1 MNIENVVVIGAGTM
15 GGGIAAHCA
24 NVGLNVTLLDMP
36 ASEGDRNGIVK
47 SLWERQLKARPAA
60 LYTPKHAERV
70 RLGNT
75 EDDFDAAI
83 AGADWII
90 EVVIEQ
96 LAPKQALMARI
107 DALRKPGAI
116 VSSNTSGIPIGKIAE
131 GRSAAFKQHFLGTHF
146 FNPPRYLKLLEVIPT
161 AHTDPAVVAAVTAF
175 AESRLGKSVVV
186 CKDTPNFIANRIGAF
201 IGQVRTYAAVENGYT
216 VEEVDVLTGPMIG
229 NPKTGTFRLT
239 DLVGLD
245 VMAHVT
251 TNLLE
256 LAKDDESRELFQT
269 PPVMQKLI
277 DAKALGNKS
286 GAGFYKTVQTKDGKE
301 FHVLDLQTGEYKPP
315 TKPRFDVFA
324 ETRELELADRW
335 RMIFDKFE
343 SDRGGQFVIETTLH
357 ILAYAARRVPEIAD
371 NPADID
377 KAMRLG
383 FGSEM
388 GLFEIWDAI
397 GLKRAAD
404 MMREREIAVAPWVDQ
419 LIASGAQGFH
429 GQATTAP
436 ASTGIAAPPALK
448 LSALAN
454 TPREIKRNASA
465 SLFDM
470 GDGVLCYEFHGK
482 GNTIDNYVADMGNHA
497 LELLQKPDWRG
508 MVIGNQGKDF
518 CLGANIGI
526 FLIAAGDP
534 KQMAGILDSM
544 QQWIQNLRYSPKP
557 IVTALRQRALGGGVE
572 MGLLASRIAASAET
586 YMGLVEFGVGVIPAF
601 GGCKELVRRNVSP
614 HVTNDSVNALPFLQ
628 KVFETIAYA
637 KVSESAESARDLGFL
652 VREDRVIVNDE
663 HLLGSAKRMVIEM
676 ADAGYRP
683 PARDA
688 KSIYAIGKKGKA
700 AMATAIDT
708 LRWGKHISDY
718 DAFMARTLAHVL
730 CGGDLS
736 QPQWVTEQHI
746 LDLERDAFITL
757 VQQPKSQERI
767 AFMLKNGKPLRN

>member
-1 MNIENVVVIGAGTM
+1 MNIENVLIIGAGTM

-36 ASEGDRNGIVK
+36 AKDGERNSIVK
-47 SLWERQLKARPAA
+47 AMWDRQLKARPAA

-75 EDDFDAAI
+75 EDDFETAVAA
-83 AGADWII
+83 ADWII
-90 EVVIEQ
+90 EVIVEQ
-96 LAPKQALMARI
+96 LAPKQALMARV
-107 DALRKPGAI
+107 DALRKPGA
-116 VSSNTSGIPIGKIAE
+116 VVTSNTSGIPIHKIAE
-131 GRSAAFKQHFLGTHF
+131 GRSDAFKKHFLGTHF

-161 AHTDPAVVAAVTAF
+161 ADTDPAIVAAVTAF

-201 IGQVRTYAAVENGYT
+201 IGQVRTYAAIENGYT

-251 TNLLE
+251 NNLLE
-256 LAKDDESRELFQT
+256 LAKDDESREFFKT
-269 PPVMQKLI
+269 PAIMQKLI
-277 DAKALGNKS
+277 DANALGNKS

-301 FHVLDLQTGEYKPP
+301 FHALDLQTGDYRPP

-335 RMIFDKFE
+335 RLIFDKFQA
-343 SDRGGQFVIETTLH
+343 DRGGQYVIETTLH

-388 GLFEIWDAI
+388 GPFEIWQALGI
-397 GLKRAAD
+397 KRVAD
-404 MMREREIAVAPWVDQ
+404 MMRERDIAVAPWVDV
-419 LIASGAQGFH
+419 LLADGKTSFYGAAG
-429 GQATTAP
+429 TAGP
-436 ASTGIAAPPALK
+436 AAAVHAHQPAAVSLK
-448 LSALAN
+448 AL
-454 TPREIKRNASA
+454 PELKRNASA

-470 GDGVLCYEFHGK
+470 GDGVLCFEFHGK
-482 GNTIDNYVADMGNHA
+482 GNTIDQYVADMGNHA
-497 LELLQKPDWRG
+497 LDLLQKPEWRG

-534 KQMAGILDSM
+534 KQMAAILDQM

-601 GGCKELVRRNVSP
+601 GGCKELLRRNVSP
-614 HVTNDSVNALPFLQ
+614 HITSDSVNALPYLQ

-637 KVSESAESARDLGFL
+637 KVSESAESARELGFL

-663 HLLGSAKRMVIEM
+663 HLLDSAKRMAIDL

-688 KSIYAIGKKGKA
+688 KTIYAIGKKGKA
-700 AMATAIDT
+700 AMSTAIDT

-746 LDLERDAFITL
+746 LDLEREAFITL

-767 AFMLKNGKPLRN
+767 AHMLKNGKPLRN